1 MIRSLIR
8 RYERELAK
16 IVANDDDN
24 HCKTPIKS
32 IIRLKNDVDTL
43 VKAPLSGDYQTL
55 KEAQSAIAVEHVKN
69 LRHLIEKLKD
79 AVYGHIVVTELNFLL
94 VDEDATVSLPP
105 GFSKQ
110 QCTYI
115 VSPEPEIAL
124 PISSRLDEIEIGL
137 KVINLAFTE

>member
-8 RYERELAK
+8 RYERELTK
-16 IVANDDDN
+16 IVANQNDN
-24 HCKTPIKS
+24 QFKTPINQDA
-32 IIRLKNDVDTL
+32 LA
-43 VKAPLSGDYQTL
+43 KAALSGDYQTL
-55 KEAQSAIAVEHVKN
+55 KDAQPAVAIEHVKN
-69 LRHLIEKLKD
+69 LRHLIERLK
-79 AVYGHIVVTELNFLL
+79 ATLYEHVVVTELNFLL

-124 PISSRLDEIEIGL
+124 PISSRLDEIETGL
-137 KVINLAFTE
+137 KVINLAFID